1 MIEFMRQDRRVVE
14 KLFGGAAT
22 LIETSGS
29 GAGPGAV
36 TIKIGTHTVAQGATL
51 REALTTSSISEETA
65 QKKMVGK

>member
-29 GAGPGAV
+29 GAGPGRL
-36 TIKIGTHTVAQGATL
+36 TIKIGGRVVGSGASL
-51 REALTTSSISEETA
+51 REVITATRIGKETA
-65 QKKMVGK
+65 QEMVGE